1 MKEMSMSMPTHLTP
15 SQRSELAALL
25 QTRVQAIE
33 RQSTVH
39 QEGLSL
45 VEHARQ
51 VLQQDGDDAPQ
62 RAGDR
67 ELDFAVSERDGQQL
81 VALRRAQSRLNDADF
96 GHCIDCGVRIPFER
110 MRIEP
115 EALRCVA
122 CESTHER
129 NI

>member
-1 MKEMSMSMPTHLTP
+1 MKEMSMSMPAHLTP

-25 QTRVQAIE
+25 QSRLQEIE

-45 VEHARQ
+45 VEHAQQ

-96 GHCIDCGVRIPFER
+96 GRCIDCGVHIPFER

-129 NI
+129 KL

>member
-1 MKEMSMSMPTHLTP
+1 MSMPTHLTP

-25 QTRVQAIE
+25 QTRLQAIE

-115 EALRCVA
+115 EALRCVG

-129 NI
+129 KL

>member
-25 QTRVQAIE
+25 QTTVQATE
-33 RQSTVH
+33 LQSTVH

-45 VEHARQ
+45 VEHAQQ

-62 RAGDR
+62 RASDR
-67 ELDFAVSERDGQQL
+67 EVDFAVSERDGQRL
-81 VALRRAQSRLNDADF
+81 VALRRAQARLSDADF
-96 GHCIDCGVRIPFER
+96 GHCIDCGVHIPFER
-110 MRIEP
+110 LRIEP

-129 NI
+129 KL

>member
-1 MKEMSMSMPTHLTP
+1 MSMPTHLTP

-25 QTRVQAIE
+25 QTRLKAIE

-45 VEHARQ
+45 VEHAQQ

-96 GHCIDCGVRIPFER
+96 GRCLDCGVHIPFDR

-129 NI
+129 KL

>member
-1 MKEMSMSMPTHLTP
+1 MSMPAHLTP

-25 QTRVQAIE
+25 QSRLQEIE

-45 VEHARQ
+45 VEHAQQ

-96 GHCIDCGVRIPFER
+96 GRCIDCGVHIPFER

-129 NI
+129 KL

>member
-1 MKEMSMSMPTHLTP
+1 MSMPTHLTP

-67 ELDFAVSERDGQQL
+67 ELDFALSERDGQQL

-96 GHCIDCGVRIPFER
+96 GRCLDCGVHIPFDR

-129 NI
+129 KL

>member
-1 MKEMSMSMPTHLTP
+1 MSMPTHLTP

-25 QTRVQAIE
+25 QTRLQAIE

-45 VEHARQ
+45 VEHAQQ

-67 ELDFAVSERDGQQL
+67 EVDFAVSERDGQQL

-96 GHCIDCGVRIPFER
+96 GRCIDCGVHIPFER

-115 EALRCVA
+115 EALRCVT

-129 NI
+129 KL

>member
-1 MKEMSMSMPTHLTP
+1 MPAHLTP

-25 QTRVQAIE
+25 QSRLQEIE

-45 VEHARQ
+45 VEHAQQ

-96 GHCIDCGVRIPFER
+96 GRCIDCGVHIPFER

-129 NI
+129 KL

>member
-1 MKEMSMSMPTHLTP
+1 MKEMSMSMPAHLTP

-25 QTRVQAIE
+25 QTRLQAIE

-45 VEHARQ
+45 VEHAQQ

-96 GHCIDCGVRIPFER
+96 GRCLDCGVHIPFDR

-129 NI
+129 KL